1 MGLSCDLVFPL
12 PPQGDDISG
21 NKRSRLEIFRET
33 LENLPFGDMER
44 AAQELFNV
52 LYKTNRMVL
61 SQDERLSLL
70 QLLEEPSFHVLAGL
84 QGKIKD
90 LAAPISRKEER
101 IAKVLVGAHFELALS
116 YRCLLE
122 KPPVKGVLRT
132 PCRET
137 MANYLRF
144 SIYHLGEV
152 LRTKYNAMNN
162 PGGAVWKYVYTL
174 FVCAYEQDI
183 HTISL
188 PSLPW
193 CRYVSVEDVFKSV
206 VLLAMSSPLT
216 MRGSD
221 FNALYELAPELT
233 PYIELGKIKCGE
245 SYEKLSTFNLSQT
258 EPPKQQIMSGCVS
271 CGNASNCFALSTKP
285 LLSLFNEQL
294 ELAKTNS
301 KPTPIQ
307 RFLTQQYQLDNLLR
321 NLGGLEKTE
330 RSERIDGA
338 GLSVELVAGFG
349 VAHASLRSDES
360 QHSVSVDDGLA
371 LEGEDE
377 WESDITLS
385 STDSWTNTG
394 ILGPEQRRVNCKVI
408 NHSSGGYCLSIDA
421 KKKFRLWVGELSLV
435 RGSNSESWRPAA
447 ISWVSSGKDRIDFGI
462 KLIAEKAEAGSLMP
476 NNYNSVDAVTDCLIL
491 SGSDNKSSEYRV
503 VTASPD
509 FDQGDTF
516 LLKLNGDESKL
527 TVSRRESKTSGYTEY
542 RCESQEVSQ
551 QDTATTAAGG
561 DQADYSKTGADLEVD
576 FDSLWSEL

>member
-12 PPQGDDISG
+12 PPQTDDRSV

-33 LENLPFGDMER
+33 LDNLPYGDLER

-61 SQDERLSLL
+61 SHDERLSLL

-84 QGKIKD
+84 QEKIKD
-90 LAAPISRKEER
+90 LAAPIRRKEER
-101 IAKVLVGAHFELALS
+101 IAKVLVGAHFELALA

-122 KPPVKGVLRT
+122 KPPVKGVLRI
-132 PCRET
+132 PCPET

-174 FVCAYEQDI
+174 FVCAYERDI
-183 HTISL
+183 HALSL
-188 PSLPW
+188 PLLPW
-193 CRYVSVEDVFKSV
+193 CRFVSVEDTFKSV

-245 SYEKLSTFNLSQT
+245 SYDKLSTFNLSQT
-258 EPPKQQIMSGCVS
+258 EPPKKQIMSGCVS

-294 ELAKTNS
+294 ELAKTNNN
-301 KPTPIQ
+301 PTPIQ
-307 RFLTQQYQLDNLLR
+307 RFLKQQYQLDNLLR
-321 NLGGLEKTE
+321 NLGGIETADRTE
-330 RSERIDGA
+330 RLDGA
-338 GLSVELVAGFG
+338 GRSVEIVAGFNA
-349 VAHASLRSDES
+349 VHANLRSEVTRQNDTM
-360 QHSVSVDDGLA
+360 DNGLA

-377 WESDITLS
+377 WTSDITLS
-385 STDSWTNTG
+385 DTDSWTNTG
-394 ILGPEQRRVNCKVI
+394 ILGAEQRRANCKVI
-408 NHSSGGYCLSIDA
+408 NYSSGGYCLSIDA
-421 KKKFRLWVGELSLV
+421 KKKFHLWVGELSLV
-435 RGSNSESWRPAA
+435 WESNGERWRPAV
-447 ISWVSSGKDRIDFGI
+447 ISWVSSGKDRIDFGL
-462 KLIAEKAEAGSLMP
+462 KLIAEMADAGTLIP
-476 NNYNSVDAVTDCLIL
+476 LFNNNVDCATNCLLL
-491 SGSDNKSSEYRV
+491 SDSDDTSNEYRV

-509 FDQGDTF
+509 FDQGDAF
-516 LLKLNGDESKL
+516 SLKINDDEHKL
-527 TVSRRESKTSGYTEY
+527 YVNRLDSRTSGYTEY
-542 RCESQEVSQ
+542 LCKSQEVPQ
-551 QDTATTAAGG
+551 NGVATTEVDKGHESHTES
-561 DQADYSKTGADLEVD
+561 QVDLKVD

>member
-12 PPQGDDISG
+12 PVQTDDRSG
-21 NKRSRLEIFRET
+21 NKRSRLELFRET
-33 LENLPFGDMER
+33 LDNLPYGDLER

-70 QLLEEPSFHVLAGL
+70 QLLNEPSFHVLSGL
-84 QGKIKD
+84 QEKIKD

-122 KPPVKGVLRT
+122 KTPVKGVLRT

-137 MANYLRF
+137 MADYLRF
-144 SIYHLGEV
+144 AIYHLGEV

-174 FVCAYEQDI
+174 FVCAYEQDL
-183 HTISL
+183 HAISL
-188 PSLPW
+188 PPLPW
-193 CRYVSVEDVFKSV
+193 CRYTSVEDVFKSV

-245 SYEKLSTFNLSQT
+245 NYEKLSTFNLSQT
-258 EPPKQQIMSGCVS
+258 EPPKKQIMSGCVS

-294 ELAKTNS
+294 DLAKTNS
-301 KPTPIQ
+301 NPTPIQ
-307 RFLTQQYQLDNLLR
+307 RFLRQQYQLDNLLR
-321 NLGGLEKTE
+321 NLGGHEKAD
-330 RSERIDGA
+330 RSERIDGI
-338 GLSVELVAGFG
+338 GLSVEIVAGFG
-349 VAHASLRSDES
+349 AVHACLVSDVS
-360 QHSVSVDDGLA
+360 QQNDYADEELS
-371 LEGEDE
+371 LEGEEE
-377 WESDITLS
+377 WTSDITLS
-385 STDSWTNTG
+385 DTDNWTNTG
-394 ILGPEQRRVNCKVI
+394 ILGSEQRRTNCEVI
-408 NHSSGGYCLSIDA
+408 NHSGGGYCLSIDA

-435 RGSNSESWRPAA
+435 RTSNRERWRPAV

-462 KLIAEKAEAGSLMP
+462 KLIAEEADVGTLTP
-476 NNYNSVDAVTDCLIL
+476 LYAKIDDGTDCLLL
-491 SGSDNKSSEYRV
+491 SDSDNTSKEYRV
-503 VTASPD
+503 VTASSD
-509 FDQGDTF
+509 FAQGDT
-516 LLKLNGDESKL
+516 LILKINDDENKL
-527 TVSRRESKTSGYTEY
+527 VVSSQESKTSGYTEF
-542 RCESQEVSQ
+542 RCTLQEIPQKSVTAVPADKG
-551 QDTATTAAGG
+551 QDSHPVTRV
-561 DQADYSKTGADLEVD
+561 DLEVD